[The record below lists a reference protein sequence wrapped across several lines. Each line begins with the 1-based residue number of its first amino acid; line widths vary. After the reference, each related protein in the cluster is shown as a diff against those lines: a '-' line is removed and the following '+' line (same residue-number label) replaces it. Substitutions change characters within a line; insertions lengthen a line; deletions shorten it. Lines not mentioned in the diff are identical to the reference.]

1 MFGENAKSVW
11 GGVVGQPRAVDQ
23 LTRAAAAPVH
33 AYLFVGPPG
42 STKDEAARAFAA
54 LLLTGHDDPESRD
67 ARLALA
73 GEHPDVRE
81 VERAG
86 ARISKEQV
94 SEIIRNA
101 SLAPIESS
109 RKVMVLREFH
119 LLEAEG
125 AARLLKTIEEPPA
138 STVFIILADQVP
150 PELITVAS
158 RCVRIEFS
166 SIAEASICDV
176 LIAEGATAET
186 AAQAATA
193 AGGNLTRARVLATD
207 TGLVARREAFATIPR
222 RLDGTGTN
230 VVALVT
236 ELNTLIEAAA
246 APMATRQAAEAVA
259 LEARVTA
266 VGERGSG
273 RKQLEERHKRELR
286 RHRIDELRSGLAV
299 MAGTYRDALV
309 ANHLARPEAAVHA
322 VHRIHVALESLD
334 RNPNETLL
342 LQALLLD
349 LPSL

>member
-1 MFGENAKSVW
+1 MFAEYARSVW
-11 GGVVGQPRAVDQ
+11 DGVVGQPRAVDQ

-54 LLLTGHDDPESRD
+54 LLLVGHDDPESRD

-94 SEIIRNA
+94 SEIIRTA
-101 SLAPIESS
+101 SLAPIEGS
-109 RKVMVLREFH
+109 RKVMLLHEFH
-119 LLEAEG
+119 LLEADG

-138 STVFIILADQVP
+138 STVFIVLADQVP

-166 SIAEASICDV
+166 SIAETTIRDV
-176 LIAEGATAET
+176 LIAEGAQADT

-193 AGGNLTRARVLATD
+193 ASGNLTRARVLATD
-207 TGLVARREAFATIPR
+207 TGLRARREAFATIPQ
-222 RLDGTGTN
+222 RLDGTGAN
-230 VVALVT
+230 VVALVS

-246 APMATRQAAEAVA
+246 APMAARQADEATA
-259 LEARVTA
+259 LDARVAA

-299 MAGTYRDALV
+299 IAGAYRDALV
-309 ANHLARPEAAVHA
+309 AQLVARPDAAVQA
-322 VHRIHVALESLD
+322 VQRIHVALDSLD

>member
-1 MFGENAKSVW
+1 M
-11 GGVVGQPRAVDQ
+11 
-23 LTRAAAAPVH
+23 
-33 AYLFVGPPG
+33 
-42 STKDEAARAFAA
+42 
-54 LLLTGHDDPESRD
+54 LLH
-67 ARLALA
+67 
-73 GEHPDVRE
+73 
-81 VERAG
+81 
-86 ARISKEQV
+86 
-94 SEIIRNA
+94 
-101 SLAPIESS
+101 
-109 RKVMVLREFH
+109 EFH
-119 LLEAEG
+119 LLDADG

-138 STVFIILADQVP
+138 STVFIVLADQVP

-166 SIAEASICDV
+166 SIAEETIREV
-176 LIAEGATAET
+176 LIAEGADSAT
-186 AAQAATA
+186 AAEAAAA
-193 AGGNLTRARVLATD
+193 AGGNVTRARILATD
-207 TGLVARREAFATIPR
+207 SGLVARRTAFATIPQ

-246 APMATRQAAEAVA
+246 APLAARQADEATA
-259 LEARVTA
+259 LEARVAA

-309 ANHLARPEAAVHA
+309 QQRAPRPDAAVNA
-322 VHRIHVALESLD
+322 VQRIHLALESLE

-349 LPSL
+349 LPSV

>member
-1 MFGENAKSVW
+1 MFAEYARSVW
-11 GGVVGQPRAVDQ
+11 DGVVGQPRAVDQ

-54 LLLTGHDDPESRD
+54 LLLTGHDDPEARS

-81 VERAG
+81 VERTG

-94 SEIIRNA
+94 SDIIRNA

-109 RKVMVLREFH
+109 RKVMLLHEFH
-119 LLEAEG
+119 LLEADG

-138 STVFIILADQVP
+138 STIFIVLADQVP
-150 PELITVAS
+150 PDLVTVAS

-166 SIAEASICDV
+166 SIAEATIRDV
-176 LIAEGATAET
+176 LIAEGATADS
-186 AAQAATA
+186 AAQAAA
-193 AGGNLTRARVLATD
+193 AASGNLTRARILATD
-207 TGLVARREAFATIPR
+207 TGLMARREAFASVPR
-222 RLDGTGTN
+222 RLDGTGAN

-236 ELNTLIEAAA
+236 ELNSLIEAAA
-246 APMATRQAAEAVA
+246 APMAARQEEEAVA
-259 LEARVTA
+259 LEARVAA

-309 ANHLARPEAAVHA
+309 ANQLARPEAAAKA
-322 VHRIHVALESLD
+322 VQRIHVALDSLD
-334 RNPNETLL
+334 RNPNESLL

-349 LPSL
+349 LPVV

>member
-1 MFGENAKSVW
+1 MFAEYARSVW
-11 GGVVGQPRAVDQ
+11 DGVVGQPRAVDQ
-23 LTRAAAAPVH
+23 LTRATAAPVH

-42 STKDEAARAFAA
+42 STKDEAAKAFAA

-73 GEHPDVRE
+73 GQHPDVRE

-94 SEIIRNA
+94 TEIIRSA

-109 RKVMVLREFH
+109 RKVMLLHEFH

-138 STVFIILADQVP
+138 STVFIVLADQVP

-166 SIAEASICDV
+166 SIAEGTIRDV
-176 LIAEGATAET
+176 LIAEGSNAET
-186 AAQAATA
+186 ATQASIA

-207 TGLVARREAFATIPR
+207 TGLVARREAFATIPH

-246 APMATRQAAEAVA
+246 APMAARQAEEATA

-286 RHRIDELRSGLAV
+286 RHRIDELRSGLSV

-309 ANHLARPEAAVHA
+309 GQQLPRPEAAVHA
-322 VHRIHVALESLD
+322 VQRIHVALESLD